1 MSVCP
6 KCGVEM
12 KGEVKFCKSCG
23 AGAGLHDQKKARV
36 LAGKQKSPKPLI
48 IVAVVVV
55 AAVAGLLV
63 YNGATGARSMTGPMM
78 GGKANR
84 EGNKNVQYTSLRAEN
99 GEVTVPLTALQGGA
113 ASYFVFNAGG
123 KDIKFFVLKAS
134 DGTVRVALDACN
146 ACYHA
151 KLGYRHEGETMVCN
165 NCGMAFKSSDIGKVS
180 GGCNPVPLQNTQ
192 DGKTIT
198 VKASDLEA
206 GVKYF

>member
-1 MSVCP
+1 MSACT
-6 KCGVEM
+6 KCGKEM
-12 KGEVKFCKSCG
+12 KDEAKFCKACG
-23 AGAGLHDQKKARV
+23 AGAALHDAKKARV
-36 LAGKQKSPKPLI
+36 LAGEQKSPKRFI
-48 IVAVVVV
+48 IVAVVAV
-55 AAVAGLLV
+55 AAVAGLLA
-63 YNGATGARSMTGPMM
+63 YNGATGARSLMGPMM

-84 EGNKNVQYTSLRAEN
+84 EGNKNIQYTSLKAEN
-99 GEVTVPLTALQGGA
+99 GEVNVPISALAVGA
-113 ASYFVFNAGG
+113 ADYYLFQANG

-165 NCGMAFKSSDIGKVS
+165 NCGMAFKSQDIGKVS

-192 DGKTIT
+192 DGKTLT

>member
-1 MSVCP
+1 MAVCT
-6 KCGVEM
+6 KCGKEM
-12 KGEVKFCKSCG
+12 KGAVKFCTACG
-23 AGAGLHDQKKARV
+23 AGAGMHDAKKARV
-36 LAGKQKSPKPLI
+36 LEGGKKSSKTAFI
-48 IVAVVVV
+48 VAVAVVAVVVGWM
-55 AAVAGLLV
+55 A
-63 YNGATGARSMTGPMM
+63 YSPTSRARSMDRPMM

-84 EGNKNVQYTSLRAEN
+84 EGNKNVQYSPLKAEN
-99 GEVTVPLTALQGGA
+99 GEVKVPISALAVGA
-113 ASYFVFNAGG
+113 ADYYVFQANG

-165 NCGMAFKSSDIGKVS
+165 NCGMSFKSSDIGKVS

-192 DGKTIT
+192 DGKTLA
-198 VKASDLEA
+198 VKAGDLEA

>member
-1 MSVCP
+1 MAVCT

-12 KGEVKFCKSCG
+12 KGEAKFCKSCG
-23 AGAGLHDQKKARV
+23 SGAGQHDQKKARV
-36 LAGKQKSPKPLI
+36 LAGEQKSPKRLI
-48 IVAVVVV
+48 IVAVVAV
-55 AAVAGLLV
+55 AAVAGLLA
-63 YNGATGARSMTGPMM
+63 YNGATGARSLMGPMM

-84 EGNKNVQYTSLRAEN
+84 EGNKNVQYTSLKAEK
-99 GEVTVPLTALQGGA
+99 GEVKVAIGALSAGA
-113 ASYFVFNAGG
+113 ADYYVFPANG

-151 KLGYRHEGETMVCN
+151 KLGYRHEGETMACN

-192 DGKTIT
+192 DGKTLT